1 MATTHTIDRTL
12 DAVGLFCPM
21 PLAQT
26 RREIDEME
34 SGQVLEVLADDPAAY
49 HDLREWA
56 ERHGHNVLELSKDG
70 TEIKIL
76 IRKS

>member
-1 MATTHTIDRTL
+1 MATTYTIDRTL

-21 PLAQT
+21 PLAET

-34 SGQVLEVLADDPAAY
+34 TGQVLEVLADDPAAY
-49 HDLREWA
+49 HDLPEWA
-56 ERHGHNVLELSKDG
+56 GRHGHNVLALSKDG
-70 TEIKIL
+70 ADIRIL

>member
-1 MATTHTIDRTL
+1 MSTTHTIDRTL

-34 SGQVLEVLADDPAAY
+34 PGQVLEVLADDPAAY
-49 HDLREWA
+49 QDVPEWA
-56 ERHGHNVLELSKDG
+56 ERHGHQVLELTKEG
-70 TEIKIL
+70 TDIRIV